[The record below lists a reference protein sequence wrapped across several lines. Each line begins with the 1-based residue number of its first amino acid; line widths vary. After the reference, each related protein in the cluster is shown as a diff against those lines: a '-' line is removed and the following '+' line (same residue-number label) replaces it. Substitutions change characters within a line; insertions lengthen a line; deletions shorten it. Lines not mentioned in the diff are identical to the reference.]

1 MTITPD
7 RTTIER
13 LVAVVGPSHAL
24 RDQMQIEPYISEPR
38 NRWHGRTALVLK
50 PGCTNEVAEILAIA
64 GQTRTPVIPQGG
76 NTGLVGGQVPRD
88 GGDEVVLS
96 LTRLNRIREID
107 ATNNTMIA
115 EAGCTLASVQ
125 QAAAR
130 EHRFFPLSLG
140 SEGSCTIGGN
150 LATNAGGVG
159 VIAYGSARAQA
170 LGLEVV
176 LADGR
181 VWNGLR
187 QLRKDNAGYDLKD
200 VFIGSEGT
208 LGIITAAVLALHPEP
223 TDWAVAWV
231 AVSDAQKALEL
242 MSLASELSGH
252 RITAIELMPRLGV
265 EFVIRHAMVRDP
277 LRAPAP
283 WYVLLELSAA
293 QEHGTLAPILEAIL
307 ATALEREI
315 IRDGVIADSLAQ
327 RQELRGIREAL
338 PLVQKHEGHSIKHDI
353 SVPRSNLPRFLK
365 EAMAAVQQLVPGC
378 RPVPF
383 GHIGD
388 GNVHFNISQPPGMT
402 SEMFAART
410 EEINE
415 VVYAIVISHGG
426 SISAEH
432 GIGQHKRARMTTV
445 KSAVEMDLM
454 KGLKRLLDPLGIL
467 NPGKVL
473 ADG

>member
-1 MTITPD
+1 M
-7 RTTIER
+7 
-13 LVAVVGPSHAL
+13 
-24 RDQMQIEPYISEPR
+24 
-38 NRWHGRTALVLK
+38 
-50 PGCTNEVAEILAIA
+50 
-64 GQTRTPVIPQGG
+64 
-76 NTGLVGGQVPRD
+76 
-88 GGDEVVLS
+88 
-96 LTRLNRIREID
+96 
-107 ATNNTMIA
+107 
-115 EAGCTLASVQ
+115 
-125 QAAAR
+125 
-130 EHRFFPLSLG
+130 FPLSLG

-159 VIAYGSARAQA
+159 GNRLWQRPRPRHSASRLCSPTGASGTGCA
-170 LGLEVV
+170 SS
-176 LADGR
+176 GR
-181 VWNGLR
+181 TNGIR
-187 QLRKDNAGYDLKD
+187 PEER
-200 VFIGSEGT
+200 VHGSEGT
-208 LGIITAAVLALHPEP
+208 LGIITAAVLELLHPEP

-231 AVSDAQKALEL
+231 AVSDAQRALEL

-252 RITAIELMPRLGV
+252 RITALELMPRLGV
-265 EFVIRHAMVRDP
+265 EFAIRHAMVRDP

-307 ATALEREI
+307 ATALERDI
-315 IRDGVIADSLAQ
+315 IRDGVTADSLAQ

-353 SVPRSNLPRFLK
+353 SVPRSNVARFLK

-402 SEMFAART
+402 NETFAART

-415 VVYAIVISHGG
+415 VVYAIVISYGG

-454 KGLKRLLDPLGIL
+454 KGLKRLFDPLGIL

>member
-1 MTITPD
+1 
-7 RTTIER
+7 
-13 LVAVVGPSHAL
+13 
-24 RDQMQIEPYISEPR
+24 MQIEPYISEPR

-125 QAAAR
+125 QAATR

-187 QLRKDNAGYDLKD
+187 QLRKDNAGYDLKN

-231 AVSDAQKALEL
+231 AVSDAQRALEL

-252 RITAIELMPRLGV
+252 RITAVELMPRLGV
-265 EFVIRHAMVRDP
+265 EFAIRHAMVRDP
-277 LRAPAP
+277 LVEPAP

-307 ATALEREI
+307 ATALESGRSSATESSRI
-315 IRDGVIADSLAQ
+315 PWRNGRSCAAYARRCRSSRSMRVIPSNTTFPFRRSTLA
-327 RQELRGIREAL
+327 
-338 PLVQKHEGHSIKHDI
+338 
-353 SVPRSNLPRFLK
+353 RFLK
-365 EAMAAVQQLVPGC
+365 EATAAVQQLVPGC

-388 GNVHFNISQPPGMT
+388 GNVHFNISQP
-402 SEMFAART
+402 EA
-410 EEINE
+410 
-415 VVYAIVISHGG
+415 
-426 SISAEH
+426 
-432 GIGQHKRARMTTV
+432 
-445 KSAVEMDLM
+445 
-454 KGLKRLLDPLGIL
+454 
-467 NPGKVL
+467 
-473 ADG
+473 